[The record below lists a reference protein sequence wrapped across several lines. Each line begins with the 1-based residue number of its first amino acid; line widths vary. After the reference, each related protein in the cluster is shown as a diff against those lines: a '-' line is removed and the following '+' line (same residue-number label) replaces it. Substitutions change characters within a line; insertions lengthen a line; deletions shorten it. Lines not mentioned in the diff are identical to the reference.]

1 MKKSFSII
9 FATVGVAWFLDL
21 FTINPSVSCVSKKD
35 EMEEVKKKLLNK
47 YELLFI
53 PKGLWLFNKHLL
65 I

>member
-35 EMEEVKKKLLNK
+35 EMEEVEKKLLNK

-53 PKGLWLFNKHLL
+53 PKGL
-65 I
+65 